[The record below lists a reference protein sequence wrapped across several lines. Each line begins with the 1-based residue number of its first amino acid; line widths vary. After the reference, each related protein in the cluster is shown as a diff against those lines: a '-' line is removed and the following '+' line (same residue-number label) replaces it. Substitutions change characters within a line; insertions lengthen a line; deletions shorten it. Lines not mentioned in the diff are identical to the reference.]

1 MEKLSTEIANQEE
14 EKTNQ
19 QDLSLSTQ
27 HLVSFPSNLS
37 SNEANLPIITEA
49 IAVPNLDL
57 QQFGHK
63 KKHKKRYKTSKS
75 SGGKAPIHTVDK
87 RREERKKRKLNNPS
101 EYNELEDEYSDLLKE
116 HKED

>member
-14 EKTNQ
+14 EKTNP

-27 HLVSFPSNLS
+27 HLVSLPSNLS
-37 SNEANLPIITEA
+37 SNEANLQIISEA

-63 KKHKKRYKTSKS
+63 KKHKRYKSSKR
-75 SGGKAPIHTVDK
+75 SGGKVPVHTVDK
-87 RREERKKRKLNNPS
+87 RREERKRRQLNNPS
-101 EYNELEDEYSDLLKE
+101 EYIEPEDEYLLKE